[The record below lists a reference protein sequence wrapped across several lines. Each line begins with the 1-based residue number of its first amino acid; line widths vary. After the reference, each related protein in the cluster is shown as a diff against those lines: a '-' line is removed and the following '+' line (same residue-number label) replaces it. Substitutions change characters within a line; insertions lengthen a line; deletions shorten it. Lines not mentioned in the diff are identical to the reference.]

1 MSPAGG
7 ASLDAEILDSLCQ
20 HRVLST
26 PQVRAIHLP
35 ERSDRSAQRAMARL
49 ARRGLVAFASVPG
62 LPGAPRRLW
71 YVTEAGAGAARE
83 AGVLDDPLRPLSAE
97 QVTGPLQAHTLAVN
111 EAGISFLKAARQHGD
126 EFAPTSWRHEV
137 GHPLNAG
144 RGQRR
149 RALYAD
155 ALLTYVRLSAEEVVV
170 EQRFLELDR
179 ATLSIE
185 RLAAQ
190 LSRYA
195 DLYRASGADGEPFW
209 TERYPWFPA
218 VLCVLAGAG
227 RAALERRRETAVAML
242 RRDGALQ
249 RTPQVSIRFCLATDL
264 AEAGPFEPIFID
276 FREPERPTDWLIPEP
291 GA

>member
-1 MSPAGG
+1 VSHAA
-7 ASLDAEILDSLCQ
+7 ASLDAEILGSLCQ

-35 ERSDRSAQRAMARL
+35 ERSARSAQRMMRRL
-49 ARRGLVAFASVPG
+49 AHRGLLTFATVPG
-62 LPGAPRRLW
+62 VPGAPRRLW

-83 AGVLDDPLRPLSAE
+83 AGVLDGPLRPLSAE

-111 EAGISFLKAARQHGD
+111 DAGISFLRTARQRGD
-126 EFAPTSWRHEV
+126 EFEPTSWRHEV

-155 ALLTYVRLSAEEVVV
+155 ALLTYVRLNAEEVVV

-179 ATLSIE
+179 ATLSID

-195 DLYRASGADGEPFW
+195 HLYKASGADGEPFW
-209 TERYPWFPA
+209 KERYPWFPP
-218 VLCVLAGAG
+218 VLCVLTGAG

-242 RRDGALQ
+242 RRDRALQ
-249 RTPQVSIRFCLATDL
+249 RTPQVSIRFCLAADL
-264 AEAGPFEPIFID
+264 AEAGPFAPIFTD
-276 FREPERPTDWLIPEP
+276 TREPERPTDWLIQGL